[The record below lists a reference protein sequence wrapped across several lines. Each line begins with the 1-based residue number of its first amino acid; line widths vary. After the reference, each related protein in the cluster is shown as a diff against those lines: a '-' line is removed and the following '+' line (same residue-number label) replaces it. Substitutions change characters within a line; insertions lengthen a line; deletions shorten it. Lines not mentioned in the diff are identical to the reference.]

1 MYLPDGKGVREELL
15 FQQKYPKMLNSS
27 YNCVFLSSANWF
39 GFLETDVNLS
49 LYLFIFI
56 FVVQKRN
63 CDFTTQILFEVLGA
77 INLNIPPPEL
87 GAIRSSKAVMIYQL
101 LAIVC
106 ASYSYIGGTVP
117 IFSQI
122 FTDFISDTK
131 TFLSLIYF
139 NAA

>member
-1 MYLPDGKGVREELL
+1 MCLPDRKAAREDLL
-15 FQQKYPKMLNSS
+15 FQQNYPKMLNSS

-49 LYLFIFI
+49 LYLFIFV
-56 FVVQKRN
+56 FLVQKRT

-87 GAIRSSKAVMIYQL
+87 GAIRSSKAVMTYQS
-101 LAIVC
+101 LAIIC
-106 ASYSYIGGTVP
+106 ASSSSVSGTVP
-117 IFSQI
+117 IFSQV
-122 FTDFISDTK
+122 FTDFITDTK
-131 TFLSLIYF
+131 TFLSLIHF

>member
-1 MYLPDGKGVREELL
+1 MREELL
-15 FQQKYPKMLNSS
+15 LQQKYPKIRNSS
-27 YNCVFLSSANWF
+27 YNCVFLTSANWF

-56 FVVQKRN
+56 SVAQKRN
-63 CDFTTQILFEVLGA
+63 CDLTTQILFEVLGA

-101 LAIVC
+101 LAIMC

-117 IFSQI
+117 VFSQI

-139 NAA
+139 NTA

>member
-1 MYLPDGKGVREELL
+1 
-15 FQQKYPKMLNSS
+15 MLNSS
-27 YNCVFLSSANWF
+27 YNCIFLSSANWF

-49 LYLFIFI
+49 LYLFIFV

-101 LAIVC
+101 LAIMC

-117 IFSQI
+117 GFSHI
-122 FTDFISDTK
+122 FTDFISYTK

>member
-1 MYLPDGKGVREELL
+1 MYLPDGKGAREELS
-15 FQQKYPKMLNSS
+15 FHQKYPKTLNSS

-39 GFLETDVNLS
+39 GFLETDHNLS
-49 LYLFIFI
+49 LCLFIFI

-63 CDFTTQILFEVLGA
+63 CDFTTQISFEVLGA

-87 GAIRSSKAVMIYQL
+87 GVIRSSKTVKIYQW
-101 LAIVC
+101 LAIAC

-117 IFSQI
+117 VFSPVFPD
-122 FTDFISDTK
+122 FTSDTK
-131 TFLSLIYF
+131 AYLSLTYF

>member
-1 MYLPDGKGVREELL
+1 MYPPDRKGAREELL
-15 FQQKYPKMLNSS
+15 FQQKYPKMLNSR

-87 GAIRSSKAVMIYQL
+87 GAIRSSKAVMMYQL
-101 LAIVC
+101 LAIIC

-117 IFSQI
+117 VFNQI

-131 TFLSLIYF
+131 TFLSLIYC

>member
-1 MYLPDGKGVREELL
+1 MYLGDRKGTGEGLL

-49 LYLFIFI
+49 LYLFIFV

-63 CDFTTQILFEVLGA
+63 CDFTTQIFFEVLGA

-87 GAIRSSKAVMIYQL
+87 GVIRSSKAVMTYQG
-101 LAIVC
+101 LAIMC
-106 ASYSYIGGTVP
+106 ASYS
-117 IFSQI
+117 
-122 FTDFISDTK
+122 
-131 TFLSLIYF
+131 
-139 NAA
+139 